1 MRSRVLTAALP
12 HWVDPAAVFGELMK
26 ISADNVA
33 GAVWLDSGVTAS
45 TGRSYLAVSERAV
58 LSSDLTEPVF
68 DWMRREFHP
77 VDVDVSEVPPGFRL
91 GWVGWLGYE
100 LRGESLGV
108 EITTPASTPDAAWLW
123 VDRMLVFDH
132 GLQSLSLLALGDSWT
147 GELAQWRDDMHAL
160 VAAAETT
167 AEAVADAAVNPAA
180 AVARTQPTSRESLR
194 TTTADV
200 DDAVDA
206 PTAVWRDSDASY
218 LAMIAACQDA
228 IVEGDAYQLCLT
240 TSVHVDRIV
249 DPVAAYLA
257 LRAANPSHHGGFLRV
272 GETSLL
278 SSTPEQFLSIDPSG
292 EVETKPI
299 KGTRRRDL
307 DPLEDA
313 RLRDELLASDKE
325 RAENLMIVDLM
336 RNDLGRVCEVGSV
349 TVPKLFDIESYATV
363 HQLVSTIRGQL
374 RPEVSAVD
382 AIEAS
387 FPAGSM
393 TGAPKHSATLIL
405 DALET
410 GPRGIYSGVFGYVGL
425 DGAVD
430 LAMVIRSIVVD
441 ARGSTIGAGGGIT
454 ALSVATEELAEVK
467 LKAAALLRVLG
478 VRVD

>member
-12 HWVDPAAVFGELMK
+12 RWVDPAAVFGELLR
-26 ISADNVA
+26 IRGGNDA

-45 TGRSYLAVSERAV
+45 SGRSYLAVSERAV
-58 LSSDLTEPVF
+58 LSTELTEPVF
-68 DWMRREFHP
+68 DWMRREFQKF
-77 VDVDVSEVPPGFRL
+77 DVDVSDAPSGFRL

-108 EITTPASTPDAAWLW
+108 DITTPASTPDAAWLW
-123 VDRMLVFDH
+123 VDRVLMFDH
-132 GLQSLSLLALGDSWT
+132 DLQSLSLLALGESWT
-147 GELAQWRDDMHAL
+147 GELAQWRDEMHAL
-160 VAAAETT
+160 VTAAEATAAARRMPVSSSRTT
-167 AEAVADAAVNPAA
+167 AGDIAA
-180 AVARTQPTSRESLR
+180 A
-194 TTTADV
+194 ADT
-200 DDAVDA
+200 
-206 PTAVWRDSDASY
+206 PTAVWRDSDADY
-218 LAMIAACQDA
+218 LAMIAACQAA

-240 TSVHVDRIV
+240 TSVHVDRVV

-257 LRAANPSHHGGFLRV
+257 LRAANPSHHGGFLRI

-292 EVETKPI
+292 VVETKPI
-299 KGTRRRDL
+299 KGTRRRDP

-349 TVPKLFDIESYATV
+349 TVPKLFDVESYATV

-382 AIEAS
+382 AIAAS

-430 LAMVIRSIVVD
+430 LAMVIRSIVLD
-441 ARGSTIGAGGGIT
+441 AQGSTIGAGGGIT
-454 ALSVATEELAEVK
+454 ALSVPTEELAEVK

-478 VRVD
+478 VQSD